1 MASRW
6 MQAKRAIMARNIINP
21 TDPNARPPERP
32 RAGHTIE
39 RSNHLTAELATLV
52 AAYTGVIT
60 VRKPG
65 REMVAQGKGKRQFD
79 APSKLDQFG
88 CGRGDGSARLRHSR

>member
-6 MQAKRAIMARNIINP
+6 MQAKRAIMQRSRTFTP
-21 TDPNARPPERP
+21 HDTKH

-60 VRKPG
+60 VCKPG